1 MNYRNLIFDLDGT
14 LVHTEAAC
22 YRYLAKKAFS
32 ESRVNIT
39 DEEADYFWF
48 SHKRED
54 FISEKGLEVEPFWNI
69 FRKYDTY
76 EFRKPSLKLYEDAGI
91 IREAK
96 RKGCKTG
103 IVTGAPMHIVLLS
116 TELMGRGNVDCYIR
130 AQKTSGFQPKPNPE
144 ALLQCMKT
152 IDAKSPETI
161 YVGNGDEDVL
171 VSRAVGVFDVIIERG
186 EHDLMKETPSLKISS
201 LYELRDFLGL

>member
-1 MNYRNLIFDLDGT
+1 MIYDSLIFDLDGT
-14 LVHTEAAC
+14 LVHTEPEC
-22 YRYLAKKAFS
+22 HRYLTKKAFS
-32 ESRVNIT
+32 ESGINIT
-39 DEEADYFWF
+39 DKEADYFWF
-48 SHKRED
+48 SHRRED
-54 FISEKGLEVEPFWNI
+54 FIRQRGLEVETFWNV

-76 EFRKPSLKLYEDAGI
+76 EFRKPSLKLYEDVEI

-96 RKGCKTG
+96 KKGLKTG

-116 TELMGRGNVDCYIR
+116 TELLGRGNIDCYIR

-144 ALLQCMKT
+144 ALLQCMKA
-152 IDAKSPETI
+152 IGAKNPESV

-171 VSRAVGVFDVIIERG
+171 VSRAAGLFDVIIERG